1 MSQSKRQFFSGNS
14 IEQAVLAAACHYHV
28 DPDRIAYRQV
38 EKRHGFVKLRR
49 RVVIEVDPDNLLRP
63 EKEVRAAAAPPQPRR
78 ERPLPPERPPAAVT
92 PTAVTPTEAPPEHP
106 AAATAERLREPEA
119 PPPPR
124 RREERRREWEEAP
137 PRRRE
142 TPAGEDE
149 LVAGGR
155 EAAELILRLA
165 RLDLQAQVS
174 PGDDRLEIDLNG
186 PDRDRL
192 LDEEGEVLQAIEYLV
207 PRVMRGIVGDSTAC
221 RVDSGNFRRNREE
234 ELVALAKRTAEAVR
248 EKGGPITLEPMNPT
262 ERRIVH
268 ITLSDEPDVT
278 TESEGE
284 GYFKQVVVFPE

>member
-28 DPDRIAYRQV
+28 DPDRIAYHQV

-63 EKEVRAAAAPPQPRR
+63 EREVKPAAAAPEPRR
-78 ERPLPPERPPAAVT
+78 ERPLPPERPPAEV
-92 PTAVTPTEAPPEHP
+92 PPEHP
-106 AAATAERLREPEA
+106 SAAMAERLREPAAAA
-119 PPPPR
+119 PPQ
-124 RREERRREWEEAP
+124 RREERRQEREEEP
-137 PRRRE
+137 PRRRDV
-142 TPAGEDE
+142 PAGQEE

-165 RLDLQAQVS
+165 KLDLQAQVS
-174 PGDDRLEIDLNG
+174 PGDDRLEVDLDG

-221 RVDSGNFRRNREE
+221 RVDSGSFRRNREE